1 MICTAGLNVLPAVAA
16 ASVGNCLALLDAQQP
31 FMVKA
36 GCSRLQLL
44 MRLDAAR
51 EQAAAE
57 GAAPKLLKL
66 VAPSTDAGVVE
77 YALSALEVLAGCEAG
92 LAAVARDGGAAT
104 LQSYLAAAER
114 SPATEDSIF
123 RAQRLLAAV
132 AATAVAA
139 AAAT

>member
-1 MICTAGLNVLPAVAA
+1 MHDTLKPRILRIFAFFMICTAGLNVLPAVAA

-66 VAPSTDAGVVE
+66 VAPSTDAGERRTSGRRRWGPKLDCWRLDVRSLH
-77 YALSALEVLAGCEAG
+77 A
-92 LAAVARDGGAAT
+92 
-104 LQSYLAAAER
+104 LAAACR
-114 SPATEDSIF
+114 GVD
-123 RAQRLLAAV
+123 AQQFGEFGSSCGLKP
-132 AATAVAA
+132 
-139 AAAT
+139 